1 MEVRNY
7 YAKQLSFNSP
17 KFPVYTVIS
26 HFLLYILLSEIVSL
40 DH

>member
-1 MEVRNY
+1 MEVCNY
-7 YAKQLSFNSP
+7 YAKQFSFNSP

-26 HFLLYILLSEIVSL
+26 HLLLNILLSEIVSL